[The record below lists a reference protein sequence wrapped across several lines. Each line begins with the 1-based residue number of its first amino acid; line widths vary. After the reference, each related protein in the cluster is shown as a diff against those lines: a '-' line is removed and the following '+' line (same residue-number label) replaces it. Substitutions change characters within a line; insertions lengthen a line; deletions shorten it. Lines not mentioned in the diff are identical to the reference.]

1 MLLRPRDLL
10 DRVFRVARDSGFQ
23 EEKYRSLYLPLTWSK
38 GDILAVL
45 DKRIA
50 HLVARRY
57 TNTAVGYKDVFPS
70 RFRDMPIGDYLYSV
84 ARRPRDVIAFFN
96 TCVDVPPKSA
106 RLATSELMI
115 AEGEYSKSRL
125 RALAD
130 EWSADY
136 PALIDFSRI
145 LQHRPP
151 SFKLMTVSD
160 SELEE
165 LCLHVAVE
173 RLGQRGLLVAEA
185 MHVVDG
191 VTLASTFRVT
201 LFSAFYKVG
210 LIGLKL
216 ERHEAASWA
225 DDVVRSVST
234 AEIDGSTSAVVHPS
248 YHRVLGVGTR

>member
-1 MLLRPRDLL
+1 M
-10 DRVFRVARDSGFQ
+10 
-23 EEKYRSLYLPLTWSK
+23 
-38 GDILAVL
+38 
-45 DKRIA
+45 
-50 HLVARRY
+50 
-57 TNTAVGYKDVFPS
+57 
-70 RFRDMPIGDYLYSV
+70 
-84 ARRPRDVIAFFN
+84 IAFFN

-185 MHVVDG
+185 IHVVDG

-248 YHRVLGVGTR
+248 YHRALGSRNTLRKHHGSARAGSIWAPHSDGAGYKGHLMAPSCTRGASWTVLDGEGRNKLLY